1 MKSFNF
7 PFLNRPQKQRDHQ
20 KVSFF
25 SYQKLPPLQWVRFT
39 AEACLLCFAVNYL
52 FYQNIL
58 SLLFLWPLGFYYIFR
73 RKRQEMKRRK
83 NRLWLQ
89 FREAL
94 SALQVSISAGYSL
107 ENGIREVRKDL
118 ERIYG
123 KKGEM
128 TIEFHYMEIQLEHG
142 ISIEKLLNGLGSR
155 SGIEDIQNFSQILM
169 QSKKMGGNMRK
180 ILQEC
185 ITSMEEQMDVQK
197 EIQAILASRQ
207 LEQRIMSIL
216 PLGIILYLR
225 FSSPSFLAVLYGN
238 AAGVCVMT
246 VCLGIYLCACQWGE
260 RLVEIEI

>member
-1 MKSFNF
+1 MKHFNF
-7 PFLNRPQKQRDHQ
+7 HFPNRSQKTGAFR

-25 SYQKLPPLQWVRFT
+25 SYQKLSPLQWIRFA
-39 AEACLLCFAVNYL
+39 AEACLLCLAVNYL
-52 FYQNIL
+52 FYQNFL
-58 SLLFLWPLGFYYIFR
+58 SLFFLWPLGLYYIFR
-73 RKRQEMKRRK
+73 RKRQELKRRK
-83 NRLWLQ
+83 NRLWMQ

-107 ENGIREVRKDL
+107 ENAILEARKDL

-128 TIEFHYMEIQLEHG
+128 AIEFHYMEIQLEHG
-142 ISIEKLLNGLGSR
+142 ISIEKLLNGLARR
-155 SGIEDIQNFSQILM
+155 SGIEDIHNFSQILI

-180 ILQEC
+180 VLQEC

-197 EIQAILASRQ
+197 EIQTILASRQ

-238 AAGVCVMT
+238 PAGACVMT
-246 VCLGIYLCACQWGE
+246 LCLVLYLCACQWGE
-260 RLVEIEI
+260 RMVEIEI